1 MVLMRHYLPFRA
13 TLPATL
19 VAVGSLALTACS
31 AFSSD
36 EGATAS
42 DGAVT
47 VAAAFYPLEF
57 VASRV
62 GGDLAEVT
70 GLTGVG
76 QEPHDLELSIAQT
89 ALLGD
94 ADLVV
99 YEQALQ
105 PGVADSVE
113 QNATGEALEIE
124 QVVTL
129 QPLAE
134 EHADEEHADEEHADE
149 EGHEH
154 GDEDPH
160 FWLDPV
166 LMADL
171 ADEVAARLS
180 EIDPDHADEYAAN
193 ADGLVG
199 ELEALD
205 QAYTDGLAQCERD
218 VVVVSH
224 DAFGYLARYGLDFH
238 GIAGLSPE
246 AEPTPAD
253 LAELQEL
260 IDAEGV
266 TTVFA
271 ETLVPRELA
280 ETLAN
285 DAGVDTAVLDP
296 IEGLSD
302 ETAGEDYLSIME
314 SNLAKLREANGC
326 Q

>member
-99 YEQALQ
+99 YEEALQ

-134 EHADEEHADEEHADE
+134 EHDHDEEHADE